1 MATMARK
8 IFPTPDDAETA
19 FYEAF
24 ERCDL
29 SAMMAVWANEDN
41 IVCIHPHGPRLA
53 GLDAIRASWAE
64 IFSAGPNFQ
73 LKVSEARVY
82 ESQTLCVRTVYEIL
96 SLRSEKRTAAP
107 ILATNVFLLTPGG
120 WRITLHHASPSPP
133 GTTAEE
139 QGLARI
145 LH

>member
-1 MATMARK
+1 MATMPRK

-29 SAMMAVWANEDN
+29 AAMMAVWANEDN
-41 IVCIHPHGPRLA
+41 IVCIHPHGPRLS

-73 LKVSEARVY
+73 LKVSESKAY
-82 ESQTLCVRTVYEIL
+82 ESPTLCVHTVYEIL
-96 SLRSEKRTAAP
+96 SSRTEKRTSAP
-107 ILATNVFLLTPGG
+107 ILATNVFLLTPRG

-133 GTTAEE
+133 RPGAEE
-139 QGLARI
+139 QSVARI